1 MRLILSLLSI
11 ILLLNGIN
19 AINYSGK
26 YLKPLDF
33 RWIGKFC
40 FDEKGGSIQV
50 TRFQSTSNTTKIL
63 LYSDSNP
70 HYDEILNDI
79 GVNDISC
86 QEKISWAN
94 YTYNNPDPI
103 GLINEESRNY
113 NVKKVSQNRD
123 RFWAIVMADCDK
135 KFVEDHTLPFR
146 SLYTFDVQNSGDAFD
161 SQLSAEQQSIP
172 QGQIFFFILYTGFLI
187 VSIVYSVILKK
198 NRLEGKAIHFFSAI
212 LVVFLI
218 SLALYI
224 SNWAYILKF
233 HKYEIKFLNL
243 FGNIFEILG
252 NGLFVAL
259 ILMIGQGW
267 TTSIYFGSLVKQI
280 INIFVSLA
288 LVVIGWV
295 AYVYYVYHSKEQN
308 SYIYFMDTCPG
319 YFLLA
324 LYVVII
330 GYFCWANYVNRN
342 KQNESIK
349 KNFILIFTLI
359 FVFWLISHPLVVIVA
374 HFMDPWVKY
383 KVISL
388 LNLAINAIF
397 FIILLVIFRPS
408 RNNMIVKI
416 LQSDDKSNDMKE
428 IKDNEKQNNGADMDL
443 NIAN

>member
-1 MRLILSLLSI
+1 MRLLISLLSI

-19 AINYSGK
+19 AINYSGN

-40 FDEKGGSIQV
+40 FDEQGGSIHV

-70 HYDEILNDI
+70 HYNEILNDF
-79 GVNDISC
+79 GQNEISC
-86 QEKISWAN
+86 QEKMSWAN
-94 YTYNNPDPI
+94 YTYTNPDKI
-103 GLINEESRNY
+103 GEISESNRNY
-113 NVKKVSQNRD
+113 NVKRVSQNRD
-123 RFWAIVMADCDK
+123 RFWIITMADCDQ
-135 KFVEDHTLPFR
+135 KFVENHRIVFIST
-146 SLYTFDVQNSGDAFD
+146 YTFDVQNSGDAFD

-172 QGQIFFFILYTGFLI
+172 QGQIFFFLLYTGFLI
-187 VSIVYSVILKK
+187 TSIIYSVVLKK
-198 NRLEGKAIHFFSAI
+198 KGLEGKAIHFFIAI
-212 LVVFLI
+212 LLVFLI

-224 SNWAYILKF
+224 SNWAHILKY
-233 HKYEIKFLNL
+233 HKYELRYLNL

-267 TTSIYFGSLVKQI
+267 TTSIYFGSLVKQMV
-280 INIFVSLA
+280 NILVSIA
-288 LVVIGWV
+288 LIVIGWV

-349 KNFILIFTLI
+349 KNFILIFSII

-388 LNLAINAIF
+388 LNLTINAIF
-397 FIILLVIFRPS
+397 FIILLIIFRPS
-408 RNNMIVKI
+408 HNNMIVKI

-428 IKDNEKQNNGADMDL
+428 IKESGEKLNNGADMD
-443 NIAN
+443 